1 MVASWS
7 IQQAVDVLLC
17 GPTLR
22 EDTPVAVTITDL
34 FAVAAKTYA
43 NLDAIHIDEITVT
56 YAEFDARANAVAEA
70 LIERGVE
77 RGDAIGVCLDRSVE
91 YAAAILG
98 VLKAGAACLPLSPE
112 DPPERT
118 QAILQNGAA
127 AALIAPDAVAERLDF
142 AHPHFEVSNRVSTT
156 APQVVTAPG
165 DAAFIFS
172 TSGSTGRPKQV
183 ILSHETCAVQIPWIL
198 DKFGAGPSDRHL
210 LKMSVNFV
218 ALLHGLLWPLLT
230 GGSTVVVPPGRQTDL
245 GYLARLTARKQVTI
259 TTFIP
264 SVMRL
269 FLEQPEA
276 ARCAAVRHVLCG
288 GEALSPALQQR
299 FFRILPGTALHNVF
313 GSSEVPLV
321 SHWRCEPGEERPVP
335 MGYPVKDVVDV
346 RVLNADHTATAP
358 GEIGELHV
366 SGPGV
371 TLGYLGQSEFNANRF
386 SAMGFRTGDLVR
398 QDADGLLAFAG
409 RADQLA
415 KVRGF
420 RIELGEVE
428 ATLSSHPDVR
438 QAVAMVRESDGQR
451 QLVAYVVGQ
460 ASRLKLRE
468 HLASRLPEYMIP
480 ARFINLPEM
489 PLSAN
494 GKVDR
499 EALPEPRDSPV
510 ERIRPIVAPRDDMEA
525 AILQIWQQVLDID
538 DISIQ
543 DSFIKDLGGDSLR
556 AIDVSS
562 KLESLLATELP
573 FEVFMGAETIEE
585 LASACRRYLA
595 QR

>member
-1 MVASWS
+1 MA
-7 IQQAVDVLLC
+7 A
-17 GPTLR
+17 
-22 EDTPVAVTITDL
+22 TITDL
-34 FAVAAKTYA
+34 FAVASRTYA
-43 NLDAIHIDEITVT
+43 NLDAIHIDENTVT

-77 RGDAIGVCLDRSVE
+77 RGDAVGVCLDRSVE
-91 YAAAILG
+91 YAAAIFG
-98 VLKAGAACLPLSPE
+98 ILKAGAVCLPLSPE

-118 QAILQNGAA
+118 QAILMNAA
-127 AALIAPDAVAERLDF
+127 AVALIAPDAVAKRLAF
-142 AHPHFEVSNRVSTT
+142 AHPHFEVSDRVSTT
-156 APQVVTAPG
+156 APQVVIAPK

-172 TSGSTGRPKQV
+172 TSGSTGLPKQV
-183 ILSHETCAVQIPWIL
+183 ILSHENCAVQIPWIR
-198 DKFGAGPSDRHL
+198 DIFGVGPNDRHL
-210 LKMSVNFV
+210 LKMSVNFI

-230 GGSTVVVPPGRQTDL
+230 GGSTVVVPPGRQADI
-245 GYLARLTARKQVTI
+245 GYLTRVTARKQITI
-259 TTFIP
+259 GTFIP

-269 FLEQPEA
+269 FLEQREA
-276 ARCAAVRHVLCG
+276 ASCAGMRHVLSG
-288 GEALSPALQQR
+288 GEALSPALQQQ
-299 FFRILPGTALHNVF
+299 FFKVLPGTALHNVF
-313 GSSEVPLV
+313 GGSEVPLV

-335 MGYPVKDVVDV
+335 LGYPVKGVVDV
-346 RVLNADHTATAP
+346 RVLNADRTATAL

-371 TLGYLGQSEFNANRF
+371 MLGYLDQAELNADRF

-398 QDADGLLAFAG
+398 QDADGLLTFAG

-428 ATLSSHPDVR
+428 ATLSSHPDIR
-438 QAVAMVRESDGQR
+438 QAVAMVHESDGQH
-451 QLVAYVVGQ
+451 QLVAYIVGQ
-460 ASRLKLRE
+460 ASRLQLRE

-480 ARFINLPEM
+480 ARFINLPEI

-499 EALPEPRDSPV
+499 QALPKPRNSPV

-543 DSFIKDLGGDSLR
+543 DSFTTDLGGDSLR
-556 AIDVSS
+556 AVDVSN

-573 FEVFMGAETIEE
+573 FEVFIGAETIEE
-585 LASACRRYLA
+585 LASACRHHLA
-595 QR
+595 KR

>member
-1 MVASWS
+1 MAS
-7 IQQAVDVLLC
+7 
-17 GPTLR
+17 
-22 EDTPVAVTITDL
+22 TIADL
-34 FAVAAKTYA
+34 FTAAARRYA
-43 NLDAIHIDEITVT
+43 NLDAIHIDETSVT
-56 YAEFDARANAVAEA
+56 YAELDARVNAVAEA
-70 LIERGVE
+70 LIERGIE
-77 RGDAIGVCLDRSVE
+77 RGDVVGVCLNRSVE

-98 VLKAGAACLPLSPE
+98 ILRAGAVCLPLSPE
-112 DPPERT
+112 DPPERI

-127 AALIAPDAVAERLDF
+127 AALIAPDAVAKRLAF
-142 AHPHFEVSNRVSTT
+142 AHSHFEVPDRVSMT

-183 ILSHETCAVQIPWIL
+183 ILSHETCAAQIPWIR
-198 DKFGAGPSDRHL
+198 DVFGAGPSDRHL
-210 LKMSVNFV
+210 MKMPVNFV
-218 ALLHGLLWPLLT
+218 ALLHGLLWPVLT
-230 GGSTVVVPPGRQTDL
+230 GGSTVLVPPGRETDL
-245 GYLARLTARKQVTI
+245 GYLARLIARKQVTI

-264 SVMRL
+264 SAMRI

-276 ARCAAVRHVLCG
+276 ASCTAVRHNLCG

-299 FFRILPGTALHNVF
+299 FFKIFPDTALHNVF
-313 GSSEVPLV
+313 GGSEVPLV

-335 MGYPVKDVVDV
+335 LGYPVKGVVDV
-346 RVLNADHTATAP
+346 RVLNADHTPTPP

-371 TLGYLGQSEFNANRF
+371 MRGYLDQPELNGDRF

-398 QDADGLLAFAG
+398 QNADGLLTFAG

-428 ATLSSHPDVR
+428 ATLSSYPGVR
-438 QAVAMVRESDGQR
+438 QAIAMVHESDGQH
-451 QLVAYVVGQ
+451 QLVAYIVGQ
-460 ASRLKLRE
+460 VDRLKLRE

-480 ARFINLPEM
+480 ARFINLPEI
-489 PLSAN
+489 PLLAN

-499 EALPEPRDSPV
+499 KALPEPRNSPV
-510 ERIRPIVAPRDDMEA
+510 ERVRPIVAPRDDLEA
-525 AILQIWQQVLDID
+525 AICQIWQEVLDID

-543 DSFIKDLGGDSLR
+543 DSFTKDLGGDSLR
-556 AIDVSS
+556 ALSMS
-562 KLESLLATELP
+562 RRLESLLATELP
-573 FEVFMGAETIEE
+573 FEIFIGAETIEE
-585 LASACRRYLA
+585 LASACRPYFTER
-595 QR
+595 